1 METKRLFRK
10 AMIICL
16 LVLFTCPSIAR
27 RYIPE
32 DLEYNFN
39 LVTGTITSTNCFYG
53 EWGFEAHFNRLP
65 FDTLQVGHEY
75 GLLIS
80 VDDGNYYEDYGMT
93 FLTDN
98 SIEYE
103 GLRIDFIKED
113 EYYTYPDGSELE
125 NTFLMDH
132 PVLFSYYFWTTPNIH
147 LVFYSSPKVNP

>member
-16 LVLFTCPSIAR
+16 LVLFPCPSIAR

-53 EWGFEAHFNRLP
+53 EWGFEAHFNRSS
-65 FDTLQVGHEY
+65 FDTLQVGNEY

-93 FLTDN
+93 FLIDN
-98 SIEYE
+98 SLQYE

-113 EYYTYPDGSELE
+113 EHYT
-125 NTFLMDH
+125 
-132 PVLFSYYFWTTPNIH
+132 
-147 LVFYSSPKVNP
+147 

>member
-16 LVLFTCPSIAR
+16 LTLFTCPSIAR

-32 DLEYNFN
+32 DLEYNFD

-65 FDTLQVGHEY
+65 FDALQVGHEY

-98 SIEYE
+98 SLEYE